1 MTVSKIVKKHGNN
14 RENLL
19 QILHDIQDAATDRCL
34 HRDAL
39 EELSELMNISVADLV
54 GTATFYSMFSLK
66 PRGRHIVRLC
76 ESPPCYILGSENI
89 LEALRDRLNIGIGET
104 TPDGLFTLEHTS
116 CLGAC
121 GVAPVMSI
129 DDEVYGNLTAEK
141 VNKIIDK
148 IVENQIAAAAAAAAS
163 DGKKN
168 GKRAH

>member
-1 MTVSKIVKKHGNN
+1 MTVAEIVEKHGNH

-19 QILHDIQDAATDRCL
+19 SILHAIQDAAPDRCL

-39 EELSELMNISVADLV
+39 DELSELMKIALSDLV
-54 GTATFYSMFSLK
+54 GTATFYSMFSLT
-66 PRGRHIVRLC
+66 PRGRHIIRLC
-76 ESPPCYILGSENI
+76 ESPPCYVLGSDNI
-89 LEALRDRLNIGIGET
+89 LEALRERLSIGIGET

-141 VNKIIDK
+141 VNAIIDR
-148 IVENQIAAAAAAAAS
+148 IVDDHITAAAARKA
-163 DGKKN
+163 D
-168 GKRAH
+168 